1 MPASTSAPS
10 ALSVPS
16 SPSSASFDGPDLM
29 TERFLIILALA
40 GVVATAIVA
49 VRAWSVRR
57 LAGLKTGPTRGLWN
71 ALGESPDGRPSLI
84 VFSTPSCTACRTA
97 QHPAVEA
104 VEARFGDALRVLK
117 VDLSRRPGVGHAF
130 KVLTAPTTVVLSG
143 DGRVG
148 SFNHGF
154 APADQLAA
162 QVSAVAA
169 PASSR

>member
-1 MPASTSAPS
+1 MI
-10 ALSVPS
+10 
-16 SPSSASFDGPDLM
+16 
-29 TERFLIILALA
+29 ERSLIVVTLALVV
-40 GVVATAIVA
+40 VVAVIA
-49 VRAWSVRR
+49 VRAWSGRR
-57 LAGLKTGPTRGLWN
+57 VASLQAGQARGLWN
-71 ALGESPDGRPSLI
+71 ALGESPDGRPSLV

-104 VEARFGDALRVLK
+104 VEARFGETLRVLK
-117 VDLSRRPGVGHAF
+117 VDLSRRPAVGHAF
-130 KVLTAPTTVVLSG
+130 KVLTAPSTVILGG

-169 PASSR
+169 PASWR

>member
-1 MPASTSAPS
+1 MI
-10 ALSVPS
+10 
-16 SPSSASFDGPDLM
+16 
-29 TERFLIILALA
+29 ERFVIVLWLIV
-40 GVVATAIVA
+40 VVAIAVVA
-49 VRAWSVRR
+49 VRAWSGRR
-57 LAGLKTGPTRGLWN
+57 VAGLSSGQARGLWN
-71 ALGESPDGRPSLI
+71 ALGEAPDGRPSLI

-104 VEARFGDALRVLK
+104 LEARFGDALRVLK
-117 VDLSRRPGVGHAF
+117 IDLSRRPAVGHAF
-130 KVLTAPTTVVLSG
+130 KVLTAPTTVVLAG

>member
-1 MPASTSAPS
+1 MI
-10 ALSVPS
+10 
-16 SPSSASFDGPDLM
+16 
-29 TERFLIILALA
+29 ERFLIVLSLAL
-40 GVVATAIVA
+40 VVAAAVVA
-49 VRAWSVRR
+49 VRAWSGRQVAR
-57 LAGLKTGPTRGLWN
+57 LRAGETRGLWN
-71 ALGESPDGRPSLI
+71 ALGESPDGRPSLV

-104 VEARFGDALRVLK
+104 VEARFGGALRILK
-117 VDLSRRPGVGHAF
+117 VDLSRRPAVGHAF
-130 KVLTAPTTVVLSG
+130 KVLTAPSTVVLGG

>member
-1 MPASTSAPS
+1 MI
-10 ALSVPS
+10 
-16 SPSSASFDGPDLM
+16 
-29 TERFLIILALA
+29 ERFAIMLALA
-40 GVVATAIVA
+40 LVAVAGVVA
-49 VRAWSVRR
+49 VRAWSGRR
-57 LAGLKTGPTRGLWN
+57 VAGLVAETRGLWT

-104 VEARFGDALRVLK
+104 VEARFGGALRVLK
-117 VDLSRRPGVGHAF
+117 VDLSRRPAVGHAF
-130 KVLTAPTTVVLSG
+130 KVLTAPTTVVLGG

-169 PASSR
+169 LASSR

>member
-1 MPASTSAPS
+1 
-10 ALSVPS
+10 
-16 SPSSASFDGPDLM
+16 M
-29 TERFLIILALA
+29 TERFLIILAIA
-40 GVVATAIVA
+40 VVVAAAILA
-49 VRAWSVRR
+49 VRAWSGRR
-57 LAGLKTGPTRGLWN
+57 LAGLKAGPTRGLWN

-117 VDLSRRPGVGHAF
+117 VDLSRRPAVGHAF
-130 KVLTAPTTVVLSG
+130 KVVTAPSTVVLGG

-154 APADQLAA
+154 ARADQLAA

-169 PASSR
+169 PASAR

>member
-1 MPASTSAPS
+1 MI
-10 ALSVPS
+10 
-16 SPSSASFDGPDLM
+16 
-29 TERFLIILALA
+29 ERFVIVLALA
-40 GVVATAIVA
+40 LVVAAAVFA
-49 VRAWSVRR
+49 VRGWSGRR
-57 LAGLKTGPTRGLWN
+57 TAGLQAGQTRGLWS
-71 ALGESPDGRPSLI
+71 ALGESPDGRPSLV

-104 VEARFGDALRVLK
+104 VEARFGEALRVLK
-117 VDLSRRPGVGHAF
+117 VDLSRRPAVGHAF
-130 KVLTAPTTVVLSG
+130 KVLTAPTTVVLGG

>member
-1 MPASTSAPS
+1 MI
-10 ALSVPS
+10 
-16 SPSSASFDGPDLM
+16 
-29 TERFLIILALA
+29 ERSLVILALA
-40 GVVATAIVA
+40 LVIAAAVLL
-49 VRAWSVRR
+49 VRAWSGRR
-57 LAGLKTGPTRGLWN
+57 VEGLKVGESRGLWN
-71 ALGESPDGRPSLI
+71 ALGESPDGRPSLV

-104 VEARFGDALRVLK
+104 VEARFGETVRILK
-117 VDLSRRPGVGHAF
+117 VDLSRQPAVGHAF
-130 KVLTAPTTVVLSG
+130 RVLTAPSTVVLGG

>member
-1 MPASTSAPS
+1 MI
-10 ALSVPS
+10 
-16 SPSSASFDGPDLM
+16 
-29 TERFLIILALA
+29 ERFLIILTLALIV
-40 GVVATAIVA
+40 VVAVVA
-49 VRAWSVRR
+49 VRAWSGRR
-57 LAGLKTGPTRGLWN
+57 LAGLKAGEAGGLWS
-71 ALGESPDGRPSLI
+71 ALGESPDGRPSLV

-97 QHPAVEA
+97 QHPAVEV
-104 VEARFGDALRVLK
+104 VEARFGETLRVLK
-117 VDLSRRPGVGHAF
+117 VDLSQRPAVGHAF
-130 KVLTAPTTVVLSG
+130 KVLTAPSTVVLAA